1 MATATAQIAGRK
13 KNVLDLRG
21 VRLLPTLRELGVV
34 IGAGFRSSGSN
45 FTRLQLETTI
55 LSCFHARKQYSSR
68 LEIMKLV
75 VHHYGN
81 PDWVK
86 EFVDVIQ
93 VFWDGSED
101 RLYDSGEGFES
112 K

>member
-1 MATATAQIAGRK
+1 MA
-13 KNVLDLRG
+13 
-21 VRLLPTLRELGVV
+21 VR
-34 IGAGFRSSGSN
+34 AGFRSSGSN
-45 FTRLQLETTI
+45 FTRPQLETTI
-55 LSCFHARKQYSSR
+55 LSCFHARKQHGSR
-68 LEIMKLV
+68 LEILKLV
-75 VHHYGN
+75 IRHYGN

-93 VFWDGSED
+93 EAFWDGSED